1 MTYPDGR
8 KFVGEWKDGEPIGQG
23 TYIYGKGKWEGDM
36 YEGEFKDGK
45 KHGQG
50 TYTAPDGRNFSGKFK
65 NGGFWNGILYNK
77 NGNAIER
84 YVNGKDI
91 KP

>member
-1 MTYPDGR
+1 
-8 KFVGEWKDGEPIGQG
+8 
-23 TYIYGKGKWEGDM
+23 M